1 MISDKIENTNNV
13 AISNENI
20 DTTYFDIDT
29 SCKKIGIKKTSL
41 YTKYLNNKNLN
52 IQKYHIQGSKKTY
65 LHLTDIEQIIDI
77 EKNKTNTQKLQ
88 NENRISKKIIVSES
102 TKKEVSVD
110 ITNTQNTTKN
120 PNKKTTVNNDYDLLN
135 EKYKNNLKLI
145 AIYEELINE
154 LKKDKDELN
163 KALTQANT
171 ALTNE
176 QTLNLKD
183 KKIIES
189 LTLQLETANQKLQL
203 TSGQEEHL
211 RNEFPF
217 GVLVITKISS
227 SLPFSALIY
236 TKNSLSSTF
245 PLNS

>member
-1 MISDKIENTNNV
+1 MVVNKAENTNIDLNIT
-13 AISNENI
+13 ISNENI
-20 DTTYFDIDT
+20 GTIYFDIDA
-29 SCKKIGIKKTSL
+29 SCEKIGIKKTSL

-52 IQKYHIQGSKKTY
+52 IQKYHMQGSKKTY
-65 LHLTDIEQIIDI
+65 LHLKDIEHIIHL
-77 EKNKTNTQKLQ
+77 EENKINTQKFQ
-88 NENRISKKIIVSES
+88 NENRVAKKIIVSES
-102 TKKEVSVD
+102 ANKEVSVD

-145 AIYEELINE
+145 SVYETLIDD
-154 LKKDKDELN
+154 LKKDKEELN
-163 KALTQANT
+163 IALTQANT

-183 KKIIES
+183 KNIIES

-211 RNEFPF
+211 RNELDDIKNMNF
-217 GVLVITKISS
+217 TKR
-227 SLPFSALIY
+227 LLFLL
-236 TKNSLSSTF
+236 KGK
-245 PLNS
+245 

>member
-1 MISDKIENTNNV
+1 MISNKIKNTNIELNA

-77 EKNKTNTQKLQ
+77 EKNKTNIQKLQ
-88 NENRISKKIIVSES
+88 NENRISKKITV
-102 TKKEVSVD
+102 KDNLNKEIS
-110 ITNTQNTTKN
+110 INTIDTQDNLNEKN
-120 PNKKTTVNNDYDLLN
+120 NAHEDYNLLN
-135 EKYKNNLKLI
+135 EKYKSNLQLI
-145 AIYEELINE
+145 SIYEKQIEDLI
-154 LKKDKDELN
+154 KDKENLN
-163 KALTQANT
+163 IALAQANT

-211 RNEFPF
+211 KNMSL
-217 GVLVITKISS
+217 GQKI
-227 SLPFSALIY
+227 LFLF
-236 TKNSLSSTF
+236 KK
-245 PLNS
+245 